1 MWALAK
7 LGVTGYEGRAY
18 SPCQRWQVCRKPLR
32 GIDTCREVR
41 LQSTLATTRHTLSW
55 PQHWCDRTSVVNSHD
70 SESPARAWRPAVGS
84 TFSST
89 TVWARDGFLAMLGSA
104 RARHD
109 PMLEVHDSR
118 LTEDDVESLPLR
130 KRWQRNRLRLSDI
143 CHHYLKPQQPG
154 VVVTWQAVGI
164 WI

>member
-1 MWALAK
+1 MLALAK
-7 LGVTGYEGRAY
+7 LGVTECEGRTY
-18 SPCQRWQVCRKPLR
+18 GPCQGWQVYQKQLR
-32 GIDTCREVR
+32 GIETRREVR
-41 LQSTLATTRHTLSW
+41 LQSTLAAIRHTLSS
-55 PQHWCDRTSVVNSHD
+55 QQRRCNRTDAVNSHD
-70 SESPARAWRPAVGS
+70 SESPARVWRSAVGS

-89 TVWARDGFLAMLGSA
+89 TVWARDGFLAMLGFA

-109 PMLEVHDSR
+109 PMLEVYGSR

-130 KRWQRNRLRLSDI
+130 KWWRRNRLRLSDI